1 MGHRGSIDSERHS
14 QGGKA
19 MSETT
24 RALNEKKPLWG
35 MGRHFQRRDIW
46 WIAYYFNGKEIRES
60 AKSRNEADARR
71 LLKKR
76 LKEIH
81 GSRFV
86 GPQEEKLTVDGLLD
100 DLITHLETR
109 GAKTVD
115 RLKSHLKPLREWF
128 ALTRAVNVTTS
139 EVERYAAERLK
150 LKGAGDGQQRDRGA
164 EASVESC
171 A

>member
-46 WIAYYFNGKEIRES
+46 WIAYYFNGQEVRES
-60 AKSRNEADARR
+60 AKSRNENDARR

-81 GSRFV
+81 GNRFA
-86 GPQEEKLTVDGLLD
+86 GPQEEKVTVDDLLD
-100 DLITHLETR
+100 SLIVHLETK
-109 GAKTVD
+109 GAKTVK
-115 RLKSHLKPLREWF
+115 RLKSHLKPLRAWF
-128 ALTRAVNVTTS
+128 TLTRVVDVTTS
-139 EVERYAAERLK
+139 DIEKYVADRLK
-150 LKGAGDGQQRDRGA
+150 LEKARATINR
-164 EASVESC
+164 EI
-171 A
+171 